1 MCILRA
7 LFSKCLLC
15 SSSVC
20 VLHAVLLEEGK
31 DVEIQAAPR
40 LAHHVL
46 EEGRLH
52 LQNDGNTHDRTGVWG
67 YLLTLLV
74 ASQKQSS
81 DTPGEQ
87 SCRGHFCLQYKRNVP
102 VTVLVVRL
110 INGRAAWLS

>member
-1 MCILRA
+1 MYILRA

-15 SSSVC
+15 SSSVY
-20 VLHAVLLEEGK
+20 VLHTVLLGEGK
-31 DVEIQAAPR
+31 DVEIQAAPWV
-40 LAHHVL
+40 AHHVL
-46 EEGRLH
+46 EEGSLH

-81 DTPGEQ
+81 DTLREQ

-102 VTVLVVRL
+102 VTILVVRL
-110 INGRAAWLS
+110 INGRPAWLS

>member
-1 MCILRA
+1 M
-7 LFSKCLLC
+7 
-15 SSSVC
+15 C

-87 SCRGHFCLQYKRNVP
+87 SCRGHFCLQCKRNVP